1 MPGRIR
7 DDGYM
12 FKWSAAFAIASAL
25 HFTAPTVAWAR
36 SERTF
41 GYSAATV
48 FGTAV
53 RFLRVNEAVKIIE
66 KDADAG
72 YILFE
77 LIDGK
82 RSFRGSIEVLAVE
95 KDGRNMVRF
104 VIQIADQPSYIE
116 IAMMERLERK
126 LRDELGTPNST
137 PTKPAPSKV
146 PAEQPSTANNP

>member
-1 MPGRIR
+1 
-7 DDGYM
+7 M
-12 FKWSAAFAIASAL
+12 FKLPAAFAIVSAL
-25 HFTAPTVAWAR
+25 QFAAPTQAIAR
-36 SERTF
+36 TERSF
-41 GYSAATV
+41 GYSAASV

-53 RFLRVNEAVKIIE
+53 RFLRVNEGVKVIE

-77 LIDGK
+77 LVDGK

-116 IAMMERLERK
+116 MAMMERLERK
-126 LRDELGTPNST
+126 LRDELGMPVS
-137 PTKPAPSKV
+137 APSKGAPIKE
-146 PAEQPSTANNP
+146 PAGPPVKNP